1 MSLKFDSSGNMA
13 SKKNA
18 KKASNSGD
26 DGSSAH
32 EVSTDEEYYYTDDDM
47 CEADMCEADS
57 QDNDV
62 GESKMWGDEDIPEYR
77 RITEENMYE
86 FMIWANDFKEKN
98 IPVDYFNMV
107 LQSNIQHWVDK
118 NNITWQYA
126 LTLTSDIVNTQKNID
141 EQFDISNCPANSVVR
156 DDVGDE
162 VVDDVEDDVV
172 YKPTSLEDRRKLFA
186 AAAEKRVGRR
196 FGRSKQS
203 KF

>member
-32 EVSTDEEYYYTDDDM
+32 EVSTDEEYHYSDD
-47 CEADMCEADS
+47 DMCEADS

-126 LTLTSDIVNTQKNID
+126 LTLTSDIINTQKNID
-141 EQFDISNCPANSVVR
+141 EQFDISNCPVNSVVGGYAGDEVGDDVK
-156 DDVGDE
+156 DDVGDG
-162 VVDDVEDDVV
+162 VEDDVV
-172 YKPTSLEDRRKLFA
+172 YKPSSVDERRKLFA
-186 AAAEKRVGRR
+186 AAAEKRVGRW
-196 FGRSKQS
+196 FGRSK
-203 KF
+203 